1 MRAYMVDH
9 RLGIHPSWVIVFAG
23 VCAALHVG
31 KMPPALPVLQA
42 TLDISLVQAGF
53 LLSAVQI
60 ASMVLGL
67 AVGLSADSLG
77 LRRSMLMGLSLLSF
91 ASMAGGFVTEATSLL
106 LFRALEG
113 LGFLLVVMPA
123 PGLIRRTVDVTQ
135 LSGRMGWWGT
145 YMPTGS
151 ALAMLIGPWVIAAA
165 NWQVWWWVMG
175 LVSAFAGVAVWRCVP
190 ATPVDAPA
198 PQLQAW
204 SHRLG
209 LTLRSREPWL
219 LSLTFAVYSSQWL
232 AVVGFLPTVYAELG
246 LASGLAGV
254 LSACVALANVVGNIF
269 SGRLLQR
276 GWSAQRLMRIGFVTM
291 GLGAIGAY
299 AVWQG
304 VGLPTS
310 WRFVC
315 VVLFSAVGGLIP
327 GTLFACAMRLAP
339 SEGTVSTTVG
349 YMQQWSAFG
358 QFAGP
363 PAVAWVAA
371 QAGGWQWTWTISV
384 AFSLIGIWLA
394 HLIHRALQSKETSHG

>member
-1 MRAYMVDH
+1 
-9 RLGIHPSWVIVFAG
+9 
-23 VCAALHVG
+23 
-31 KMPPALPVLQA
+31 
-42 TLDISLVQAGF
+42 LVQAGF

-371 QAGGWQWTWTISV
+371 QAGGWQWTWTVSV

>member
-1 MRAYMVDH
+1 MQPYRF
-9 RLGIHPSWVIVFAG
+9 GIHPSWIIVFAG

-42 TLDISLVQAGF
+42 ALDISLVQAGF

-77 LRRSMLMGLSLLSF
+77 LRRSMLMGLCLLSF
-91 ASMAGGFVTEATSLL
+91 ASMAGGFATQVTSLL
-106 LFRALEG
+106 LLRALEG

-123 PGLIRRTVDVTQ
+123 PGLIRRTVDQAQ

-151 ALAMLIGPWVIAAA
+151 ALAMLMGPWVIAAA
-165 NWQVWWWVMG
+165 NWSVWWWVMG
-175 LVSAFAGVAVWRCVP
+175 LVSALAGLAVWLCVP
-190 ATPVDAPA
+190 ATQAHAPT
-198 PQLQAW
+198 QKIQAW
-204 SHRLG
+204 PQRLG
-209 LTLRSREPWL
+209 LTLGSREPWL

-246 LASGLAGV
+246 LASGLAGA
-254 LSACVALANVVGNIF
+254 LSACVALANVLGNVF

-276 GWSAQRLMRIGFVTM
+276 GWSAQRLINIGFVTM

-304 VGLPTS
+304 EGLPIT
-310 WRFVC
+310 WRFAS

-339 SEGTVSTTVG
+339 SEGTMSTTVG
-349 YMQQWSAFG
+349 FMQQWSAFG

-371 QAGGWQWTWTISV
+371 QAGGWQWTWTVSV
-384 AFSLIGIWLA
+384 TFSLIGMWLA
-394 HLIHRALQSKETSHG
+394 HLIHRALQRREALHD

>member
-1 MRAYMVDH
+1 MSRY
-9 RLGIHPSWVIVFAG
+9 RFGIHPSWVIVFAG

-42 TLDISLVQAGF
+42 TLGISLVQAGF
-53 LLSAVQI
+53 LLSAVQL

-77 LRRSMLMGLSLLSF
+77 LRRSMLMGLSLLSL
-91 ASMAGGFVTEATSLL
+91 ASVAGGFVTQASSLL
-106 LFRALEG
+106 LLRALEG

-123 PGLIRRTVDVTQ
+123 PGLIRRMVHEAQ

-165 NWQVWWWVMG
+165 NWSVWWWVMG
-175 LVSAFAGVAVWRCVP
+175 LVSALAGIAVWLCVP
-190 ATPVDAPA
+190 GAPVEDTAQQA
-198 PQLQAW
+198 QAW
-204 SHRLG
+204 PQRLG

-276 GWSAQRLMRIGFVTM
+276 GWSAQRLINIGFVTM
-291 GLGAIGAY
+291 SLGAIGAY
-299 AVWQG
+299 ALWHG
-304 VGLPTS
+304 EGLPIA
-310 WRFVC
+310 WRFTF

-339 SEGTVSTTVG
+339 SEGSMSTTVG
-349 YMQQWSAFG
+349 FMQQWSALG

-371 QAGGWQWTWTISV
+371 RAGGWQWTWTVSV
-384 AFSLIGIWLA
+384 AFSLIGMWLA
-394 HLIHRALQSKETSHG
+394 HQIHLALQMRATRHD

>member
-1 MRAYMVDH
+1 MSQYRFGM
-9 RLGIHPSWVIVFAG
+9 HPSWIIVFAG

-53 LLSAVQI
+53 LLSAVQM
-60 ASMVLGL
+60 ASMMLGL

-91 ASMAGGFVTEATSLL
+91 ASMAGGFATQATSLL
-106 LFRALEG
+106 LLRALEG

-123 PGLIRRTVDVTQ
+123 PGLIRRSVSVAQ

-165 NWQVWWWVMG
+165 NWSVWWWVMG
-175 LVSAFAGVAVWRCVP
+175 LVSAFACVAVWLCVP
-190 ATPVDAPA
+190 ATRVDAVTQEA
-198 PQLQAW
+198 QAW
-204 SHRLG
+204 PQRLG
-209 LTLRSREPWL
+209 LTLRSRAPWL

-232 AVVGFLPTVYAELG
+232 AVIGFLPTVYAELG
-246 LASGLAGV
+246 LTAGLAGI

-276 GWSAQRLMRIGFVTM
+276 GWPAQRLLNIGFVTM

-304 VGLPTS
+304 EGLPVT
-310 WRFVC
+310 WRFAC
-315 VVLFSAVGGLIP
+315 VVLFSAIGGVIP

-339 SEGTVSTTVG
+339 SEGTISTTVG

-394 HLIHRALQSKETSHG
+394 HLIHRALQLKEAPHD

>member
-1 MRAYMVDH
+1 MRHH
-9 RLGIHPSWVIVFAG
+9 RFGIHPSWVIVFAG

-77 LRRSMLMGLSLLSF
+77 LRRSMLIGLSLLSF
-91 ASMAGGFVTEATSLL
+91 ASVAGSFVTQATSLL
-106 LFRALEG
+106 LLRALEG

-165 NWQVWWWVMG
+165 NWQVWWWVMA
-175 LVSAFAGVAVWRCVP
+175 LVSAFAGVAVWLCVS
-190 ATPVDAPA
+190 ATPVHTTVKQA
-198 PQLQAW
+198 QAW
-204 SHRLG
+204 PQRLG
-209 LTLRSREPWL
+209 LTLRSSEPWL

-246 LASGLAGV
+246 LTSGVAGV
-254 LSACVALANVVGNIF
+254 LSACVALANVVGNIL

-276 GWSAQRLMRIGFVTM
+276 GWSAQRLINIAFVTM
-291 GLGAIGAY
+291 SLGAIGAY

-304 VGLPTS
+304 EGLPIA

-327 GTLFACAMRLAP
+327 GTLFACVMRLAP
-339 SEGTVSTTVG
+339 TEDTMSTTVG
-349 YMQQWSAFG
+349 FMQQWSAFG

-371 QAGGWQWTWTISV
+371 QVGGWQWTWTVSV
-384 AFSLIGIWLA
+384 AFSLIGLWLA
-394 HLIHRALQSKETSHG
+394 HLIHRALQSKELSHG

>member
-1 MRAYMVDH
+1 MRHY
-9 RLGIHPSWVIVFAG
+9 RFGIHPSWVIVFAG

-42 TLDISLVQAGF
+42 SLDISLVQAGF
-53 LLSAVQI
+53 LLSAVQL

-77 LRRSMLMGLSLLSF
+77 LRRSMLMGLSLLSL
-91 ASMAGGFVTEATSLL
+91 ASVAGGFVTQATSLL
-106 LFRALEG
+106 LLRALEG

-123 PGLIRRTVDVTQ
+123 PGLIRRMVHEAQ
-135 LSGRMGWWGT
+135 LNGRMGWWGT

-151 ALAMLIGPWVIAAA
+151 ALAMLIGPWVIASA

-175 LVSAFAGVAVWRCVP
+175 LVSAFAGVAVWLCVS
-190 ATPVDAPA
+190 ATPVHAPVKQA
-198 PQLQAW
+198 QAW
-204 SHRLG
+204 PQRLS

-232 AVVGFLPTVYAELG
+232 AVVGFLPTVYADGG
-246 LASGLAGV
+246 LTSGLAGV
-254 LSACVALANVVGNIF
+254 LSACVALANVVGNIL

-276 GWSAQRLMRIGFVTM
+276 GWSAQRLINIAFVTM
-291 GLGAIGAY
+291 SLGAVGAY

-304 VGLPTS
+304 EGLPIA

-339 SEGTVSTTVG
+339 SEASMSTTVG
-349 YMQQWSAFG
+349 FMQQWSALG

-371 QAGGWQWTWTISV
+371 QAGGWQWTWTVSV
-384 AFSLIGIWLA
+384 AFSLIGMSLA
-394 HLIHRALQSKETSHG
+394 HQIHRALQMRQIRHD